1 MELLLKALK
10 TTIIVDLNHQI
21 GHQSIFQKIVYI
33 LTTLLIFPVNNKRN
47 INRISPPHQ
56 NHLISHHLLQV
67 FYLILKVRVA
77 PLIQDEGIEGDIAVV
92 QILIQ
97 TGDLNKNIG
106 APEIGK
112 EQNAG
117 QGLAHP
123 AEIRIDADY

>member
-1 MELLLKALK
+1 M
-10 TTIIVDLNHQI
+10 
-21 GHQSIFQKIVYI
+21 
-33 LTTLLIFPVNNKRN
+33 
-47 INRISPPHQ
+47 
-56 NHLISHHLLQV
+56 

-77 PLIQDEGIEGDIAVV
+77 ALIQVEGIEGDNAVV

-97 TGDLNKNIG
+97 TGESNKNIG

-123 AEIRIDADY
+123 AEIRLDADY